1 MAIDEEKAAA
11 DRQAAL
17 DYHEFPKPGKLEIR
31 ATKPMATARDLSRA
45 YSPGVA
51 EACLEIQKNPAD
63 ARRYTAKR
71 NLVAVVSNGTAVL
84 GLGNIGAQASK
95 PVMEGKAV
103 LFKKFAGVDCF
114 DIEVDESRSRAP
126 RRHRLPARADLRR
139 GESRGHQGA
148 GLLRRRAPLPRA
160 DVDPGL
166 PRRPARHGHR
176 RRRRRHERAQGRGQE
191 ARGDPHRRAR
201 RRGRGHRLPQHADG
215 DGRTSHQHP
224 DARQQ
229 GRGARPTAATSRP
242 RRRPSPRTRGSG
254 RIEEALEGADLFLGV
269 SGPGLLRG
277 EMIAK
282 MARKPIIFALANP
295 IPEIM
300 PRGRAGG
307 GAPDALIATGRSDYP
322 NQVNNVLCFPFIF
335 RGALDA
341 GATEI
346 NEAMKIACVE
356 AIAGLARTTTSAEVG
371 VVYQGER
378 LAFGPDYLI
387 PKPFDP
393 RLLKTVAVAVARAAM
408 ESGVATVELDLEA
421 YARSLESQVI
431 RSALIMRPVF
441 EAARQ
446 VKRRIVFAEGEEPR
460 VLRAAQA
467 MLEETVDRPIL
478 IGRPEVVEARLDR
491 EGLTLKTGE
500 DFELVNPESDAR
512 FREYWTS
519 YHEIMRR
526 KGVTPDMAKTVIRTN
541 TTAIAAIMVQRREAD
556 SMICGTIGQY
566 LWHLR
571 HLREILS
578 EGELHPV
585 GALSLLLLEKGPLF
599 IADTHVNRRAER
611 RPDRGNDDQRGA
623 PCPPLR
629 DRAEGGA
636 CVRVRS
642 SAISRATQAA
652 LARQALAHPG
662 CPGELGFPVRR
673 ARCRR
678 RPRSTPSCASGS
690 IPAAGCRDAPTSS
703 STPTETP
710 REPRATSSSASVGDG
725 LEVGADPDG
734 HGQPRAYRYAQA
746 SRCVASSTPR
756 HSPARPSRA
765 TADPGGRG
773 AAVAAARPLR
783 RHGQP
788 QPGRRHGSDA
798 KPSRSA
804 RLQAS
809 ESAVKAGSPGSMRSR
824 RPMRQV
830 SRSMIAR
837 SSGMPTER
845 FERSVESI
853 EISDQLAPVL
863 ERHPGARRPGR
874 GSASRIC
881 ARRSGDRACP
891 RSPR

>member
-51 EACLEIQKNPAD
+51 EACLEIQRNPAD

-114 DIEVDESRSRAP
+114 DIEIDEADPERLAEIVCRLEPTFGAVNLEDIKAPDCFVVERLCRERMSIPVFHDDQHGTAIVAAAAATNALRVAGKRLEEIRIVALGAGAAGIACLNMLMAMGAP
-126 RRHRLPARADLRR
+126 RGNILMLDSKGVVHTDRSDLSPEKAAFAQDTRL
-139 GESRGHQGA
+139 
-148 GLLRRRAPLPRA
+148 
-160 DVDPGL
+160 
-166 PRRPARHGHR
+166 
-176 RRRRRHERAQGRGQE
+176 
-191 ARGDPHRRAR
+191 
-201 RRGRGHRLPQHADG
+201 
-215 DGRTSHQHP
+215 RT
-224 DARQQ
+224 
-229 GRGARPTAATSRP
+229 
-242 RRRPSPRTRGSG
+242 
-254 RIEEALEGADLFLGV
+254 IEEALEGADLFLGV
-269 SGPGLLRG
+269 SGPGLLTG

-300 PRGRAGG
+300 PQAAREA
-307 GAPDALIATGRSDYP
+307 APDALIATGRSDYP

-599 IADTHVNRRAER
+599 IADTHVNVEPTAEQIAETMVGAARHVRRFGIEPKVAMCSSSQF
-611 RPDRGNDDQRGA
+611 GNLDS
-623 PCPPLR
+623 
-629 DRAEGGA
+629 
-636 CVRVRS
+636 RS
-642 SAISRATQAA
+642 GRLAREA
-652 LARQALAHPG
+652 LALLDAQGVAFQYEGEMHTDTALDPELRERLYPG
-662 CPGELGFPVRR
+662 GRMQGR
-673 ARCRR
+673 ANVLVYTN
-678 RPRSTPSCASGS
+678 SD
-690 IPAAGCRDAPTSS
+690 AAGAARNLL
-703 STPTETP
+703 
-710 REPRATSSSASVGDG
+710 RSVGEG
-725 LEVGADPDG
+725 LEVGPILMG
-734 HGQPRAYRYAQA
+734 MGNRAHIVTPSVTVRGLLNIAA
-746 SRCVASSTPR
+746 LAGTPVSSY
-756 HSPARPSRA
+756 
-765 TADPGGRG
+765 G
-773 AAVAAARPLR
+773 
-783 RHGQP
+783 
-788 QPGRRHGSDA
+788 
-798 KPSRSA
+798 
-804 RLQAS
+804 
-809 ESAVKAGSPGSMRSR
+809 
-824 RPMRQV
+824 
-830 SRSMIAR
+830 
-837 SSGMPTER
+837 
-845 FERSVESI
+845 
-853 EISDQLAPVL
+853 
-863 ERHPGARRPGR
+863 
-874 GSASRIC
+874 
-881 ARRSGDRACP
+881 
-891 RSPR
+891 